1 MLSCLRIIS
10 SVLFFFFKQKTAYE
24 MRISDWSSD
33 VCSSDL
39 PNLAG
44 RVDPDTR
51 FNRASLGVY
60 EMGST
65 FKIFNTAMAL
75 EAGTVTMR
83 GGYDATHPIRIARF
97 TINDDHPKARWLSV
111 PEIFKYSSNIG
122 SVKMAMDVCTEGQR
136 AFLA

>member
-1 MLSCLRIIS
+1 M
-10 SVLFFFFKQKTAYE
+10 
-24 MRISDWSSD
+24 SDWSSD

-39 PNLAG
+39 
-44 RVDPDTR
+44 
-51 FNRASLGVY
+51 
-60 EMGST
+60 
-65 FKIFNTAMAL
+65 KIFHTAMAL

-122 SVKMAMDVCTEGQR
+122 SVKMAMDVGTEGQR
-136 AFLA
+136 AFMATLGMLRETSIEIPERVPPMVPSQRRPTNPMTIASGNGPTAT

>member
-1 MLSCLRIIS
+1 
-10 SVLFFFFKQKTAYE
+10 
-24 MRISDWSSD
+24 
-33 VCSSDL
+33 
-39 PNLAG
+39 
-44 RVDPDTR
+44 
-51 FNRASLGVY
+51 
-60 EMGST
+60 MGST

-122 SVKMAMDVCTEGQR
+122 SVKMAMDETEEHTSELQSLLR
-136 AFLA
+136 NSYAVFCLQKKKQKKQIIHTH